1 MSGLATSKFKFTFF
15 FFLAFRKHNS
25 KYGRQLAE
33 DRSTRPTE
41 SRCRKG
47 AGVYVR
53 ARHGDVLALESE
65 CEVAGGLVLVPAM
78 REKAISNGMF
88 PFLFSSFAFAV
99 RKAFSGWARLGCVH
113 V

>member
-1 MSGLATSKFKFTFF
+1 MGASWP
-15 FFLAFRKHNS
+15 R
-25 KYGRQLAE
+25 
-33 DRSTRPTE
+33 DRSARPAE

-65 CEVAGGLVLVPAM
+65 CKVAGGLVLVPAM

-88 PFLFSSFAFAV
+88 SFSFSSFAFAV
-99 RKAFSGWARLGCVH
+99 RKAFSGWARLGWVH